1 MGIRASLPEILISTS
16 LLKRLTWVTAARL
29 GVLVMVLALVVWRSV
44 ARADEIWSFTLQ
56 LVIATLMFGFA
67 ETGIYAL
74 LLKRSRHL
82 SSLALVQVIGDQ
94 LLWTMVVYLTGGAS
108 SGATSLYGV
117 SCVVGAILCGPRG
130 AVVGAAS
137 GAVAYV
143 GLVFAMATGVLSPP
157 PDQPALAYELTA
169 SQLAY
174 HGLFTLLVLVSV
186 AALASYLA
194 RRLDSAGTLVRAAE
208 LRAKQAERMAGFGRL
223 AAGLAHEIRNPLS
236 SISGSIRIL
245 RGGPGLDDED
255 RQLCDIIERE
265 AGRLNDLVAD
275 MLDLA
280 RPRRPDVRRADLART
295 AREVVELAARSGR
308 AAGDVLVEYSG
319 PESLLVAADDAQ
331 LRQLVWNLVR
341 NAVQASSAGQIV
353 AVSVTDA
360 IDGPRLEVADR
371 GVGIPP
377 EAQERLF
384 DAFFTTRSQGTG
396 IGLAVV
402 KRIADEHGFSVDVE
416 SVRGQ
421 GALFRVRMHPWTG
434 RAPSLL
440 PGERTAE

>member
-1 MGIRASLPEILISTS
+1 MGIRASLPEILISTP

-29 GVLVMVLALVVWRSV
+29 LVLVAILGLIVWRTV
-44 ARADEIWSFTLQ
+44 ARGDEIWNFTLQ
-56 LVIATLMFGFA
+56 VVLATLMFGFA
-67 ETGIYAL
+67 ETGVYAL

-82 SSLALVQVIGDQ
+82 NSLATIQIIGDQ
-94 LLWTMVVYLTGGAS
+94 ALWTVVVYLTGGAS
-108 SGATSLYGV
+108 SGATSLYGA

-143 GLVFAMATGVLSPP
+143 GLVFAMATGMVEPP

-174 HGLFTLLVLVSV
+174 HGLFALLVLVSV

-245 RGGPGLDDED
+245 RGGPGLDQED

-280 RPRRPDVRRADLART
+280 RPRRPDVTRADLART
-295 AREVVELAARSGR
+295 TREVVELAARSGR
-308 AAGDVLVEYSG
+308 AAVDVLVEYSG
-319 PESLLVAADDAQ
+319 PESLAVPADDAQ

-353 AVSVTDA
+353 SVSVADTQS
-360 IDGPRLEVADR
+360 GPILEVADH
-371 GVGIPP
+371 GIGIPP

-384 DAFFTTRSQGTG
+384 DAFFTTRSKGTG

-402 KRIADEHGFSVDVE
+402 KRIADEHGFSVEVE
-416 SVRGQ
+416 SVSGQ
-421 GALFRVRMHPWTG
+421 GALFRVHLLPWTG
-434 RAPSLL
+434 RIPGLL
-440 PGERTAE
+440 PGERSAE

>member
-1 MGIRASLPEILISTS
+1 MGIRASLPDILTATS
-16 LLKRLTWVTAARL
+16 LLKRLTGVTAARL
-29 GVLVMVLALVVWRSV
+29 GVLVVILGLVVWRTLS
-44 ARADEIWSFTLQ
+44 RGDEVWGFTLQ
-56 LVIATLMFGFA
+56 LVLATLTFGFA
-67 ETGIYAL
+67 VTGIYAL
-74 LLKRSRHL
+74 FLKRGR
-82 SSLALVQVIGDQ
+82 SLPAIATVQIVVDQ
-94 LLWTMVVYLTGGAS
+94 ALWTVVVYLTGGAS
-108 SGATSLYGV
+108 SGATSLYGA
-117 SCVVGAILCGPRG
+117 SCVVGAILLGPRG

-143 GLVFAMATGVLSPP
+143 GLVFAMATGALVAP

-174 HGLFTLLVLVSV
+174 HGLFALLVLVSV

-194 RRLDSAGTLVRAAE
+194 RRLDSAGNLVRAAE
-208 LRAKQAERMAGFGRL
+208 LRARQAERMAGFGRL

-245 RGGPGLDDED
+245 RGGPGLNEED

-280 RPRRPDVRRADLART
+280 RPRPPDVGRTDLAQT
-295 AREVVELAARSGR
+295 VREVVELAGRSGR
-308 AAGDVLVEYSG
+308 ASVDVLLEYAG
-319 PESLLVAADDAQ
+319 PDSLLVAADEAQ

-353 AVSVTDA
+353 SVFVSDPP
-360 IDGPRLEVADR
+360 DGPQLVVADH
-371 GVGIPP
+371 GAGIPP
-377 EAQERLF
+377 EAQARLF
-384 DAFFTTRSQGTG
+384 DAFFTTRSKGTG

-402 KRIADEHGFSVDVE
+402 KRIADEHGFSIQVE

-421 GALFRVRMHPWTG
+421 GARFCVRLRPWKG
-434 RAPSLL
+434 SAPSLL
-440 PGERTAE
+440 PGGRVA